1 MPKNFL
7 MIFDITSIAALIVA
21 LYMLFWDIAIIFKL
35 RLVSWAAASR
45 KNLCIKF
52 RDIFNVVPKKFAN
65 FYLSLQL
72 KNATVNL
79 KFEWNMVPIY

>member
-1 MPKNFL
+1 
-7 MIFDITSIAALIVA
+7 MIVDITSIAALIVA
-21 LYMLFWDIAIIFKL
+21 LYMLFWGIAIIFKL

-65 FYLSLQL
+65 FYVSTTE
-72 KNATVNL
+72 KCNCESKIWMKYGANL
-79 KFEWNMVPIY
+79 LEKSH